1 MSAIDWDQIANEA
14 AKQTD
19 AEFNSQLASLTNL
32 NLSDVDAFIKQSNI
46 TNADAIKVLK
56 IIDDA
61 TVSNNNKALAIN
73 SVKNGVNFLVQLAS
87 KVI

>member
-1 MSAIDWDQIANEA
+1 MGAIDWDQIANEA

-19 AEFNSQLASLTNL
+19 AEFNSQLASLTSL

-46 TNADAIKVLK
+46 TNANAIKVLK

-61 TVSNNNKALAIN
+61 TISNNSKALAIN
-73 SVKNGVNFLVQLAS
+73 SVKNGINFLVQLAT